1 MRGEHWDKAA
11 LYGTRAGIRAG
22 DRSAPP
28 QVQKAYFETAIDAFG
43 RLPQTPDTVAH
54 TIEVRCLIGAAL
66 FSLNERDAFAQHM
79 EIARSLAERLGNEER
94 LVRVLANQTNALWFS
109 GELPR
114 ARETGERALALAQ
127 SKGLREHRIHAGVN
141 LGIVLQ
147 SAGDAR
153 KAIDLFAGVI
163 SLLQGDLER
172 QRLGR
177 TLYPASFA
185 RNELA
190 ACRAELGDFD
200 GAFETVHEAIRL
212 AESIDHPPTVLAARL
227 GQGLILA
234 RRGHYPSAIATV
246 EAALEGMRAAAGLAA
261 MSLAAGAV
269 LAHCHCALGRADEG
283 IPLLGTR
290 STGSTRE
297 GGDPTRH
304 ACTSLSPKATWS
316 TARRPRPSTTS
327 PAASSWLAS
336 AASEAMRHGPCSC
349 SVSWRASTPTS

>member
-1 MRGEHWDKAA
+1 M
-11 LYGTRAGIRAG
+11 
-22 DRSAPP
+22 
-28 QVQKAYFETAIDAFG
+28 
-43 RLPQTPDTVAH
+43 
-54 TIEVRCLIGAAL
+54 RCLIGAAL

-94 LVRVLANQTNALWFS
+94 LVRGLANQTNALWFS

-190 ACRAELGDFD
+190 ACRAELGDS
-200 GAFETVHEAIRL
+200 TVH
-212 AESIDHPPTVLAARL
+212 S
-227 GQGLILA
+227 
-234 RRGHYPSAIATV
+234 RRFT
-246 EAALEGMRAAAGLAA
+246 
-261 MSLAAGAV
+261 
-269 LAHCHCALGRADEG
+269 
-283 IPLLGTR
+283 
-290 STGSTRE
+290 
-297 GGDPTRH
+297 
-304 ACTSLSPKATWS
+304 
-316 TARRPRPSTTS
+316 RPSGS
-327 PAASSWLAS
+327 PSPSTILRPCSPLDSGKASSS
-336 AASEAMRHGPCSC
+336 RGEATTPPRSPPSKPR
-349 SVSWRASTPTS
+349 WRA